1 MASFYKILLQPLLMP
16 YTSFQVAALEQTQD
30 VPDVNQTAKL
40 VYEEGKERDLSG
52 GALGA
57 IREQDGLC

>member
-1 MASFYKILLQPLLMP
+1 MP